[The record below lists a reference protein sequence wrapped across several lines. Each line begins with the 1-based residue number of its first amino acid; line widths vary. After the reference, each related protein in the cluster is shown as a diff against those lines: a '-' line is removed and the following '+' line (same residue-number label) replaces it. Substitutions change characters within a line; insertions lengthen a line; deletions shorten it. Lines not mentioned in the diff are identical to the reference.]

1 MKIDL
6 YRLLPSVH
14 RNRDIHFGEP
24 LRALLSVLGEEID
37 AVRQDM
43 DRLYDSWFI
52 ESCDE
57 WIVPY
62 IGDLLGVEGLHPG
75 HPEVFSL
82 RAFVA
87 NTLAYRRR
95 KGTSSVL
102 ENIAQDVSGWSVSGV
117 EFFQLLTTTQHPDHV
132 RLTTLWSTDP
142 TEYDRIGTVGTIDV
156 RQIPLLAR
164 LGTAFDTASRTIDI
178 RPFSRYDG
186 WHNVDRL
193 GIFIWRLRSFPMREV
208 PLLHVENGVVPDR
221 LAFQSFCL
229 HPLGLELP
237 LFARPIR
244 QIGATERRREWE
256 VPQAIERNAFNADI
270 ERYYGDEKSL
280 QILIWNEPIDA
291 AQVTA
296 AELDGEHA
304 AVERFLLDSVSST
317 ERRAFIDVESG
328 RLILAHGDPA
338 APEAFVDPAS
348 VRMTYHYGFSAN
360 IGGGPYGRTTTNLV
374 EAREIIRVAKCGK
387 IDSLQ
392 KALARRTGTCTVIR
406 FMDSGIYEEGF
417 LRVSLANGEA
427 LIIEAADGMRPT
439 LRGNWIFEALDDTD
453 DSPPVSGLRL
463 SGLLIKANLRAEGS
477 IHLEIDHCTLVSD
490 FAQAGSYGALHV
502 PSLSFFMEIDIR
514 RSMIGSLRINEGI
527 KQLRI
532 CDSIIDARLGIDS
545 TQEDAADLPAA
556 AIQGEAEGMP
566 GPEIVVERSTILGD
580 VHVRAMPLASES
592 IFTGRVLVI
601 RKQEGCMRYCYVNA
615 SFEPWKDL
623 ERLSRTPRRFR
634 CQPDLALLAA
644 GGLALDDEVQARIR
658 EQIAPVFCATS
669 YGHPSYARL
678 ASHCPEEIRKGAEDG
693 SEMGVF
699 SHLREPQ
706 REANVRE
713 AVRRYLPF
721 GLEMNIIY
729 ADEETNS

>member
-6 YRLLPSVH
+6 YRLLPSVY
-14 RNRDIHFGEP
+14 RNRDIQFGEP
-24 LRALLSVLGEEID
+24 LRALLGVLGEEID
-37 AVRQDM
+37 AVRQDV
-43 DRLYDSWFI
+43 DRLYDGWFI

-75 HPEVFSL
+75 QPEVFSL

-193 GIFIWRLRSFPMREV
+193 GIFIWRLRSFPMREA
-208 PLLHVENGVVPDR
+208 PLLHVEDGVVPDL

-229 HPLGLELP
+229 HPLGLAFP
-237 LFARPIR
+237 LFARPVR
-244 QIGATERRREWE
+244 QLGATERRREWE
-256 VPQAIERNAFNADI
+256 VPQPIERTAFNADI

-280 QILIWNEPIDA
+280 LIVVDGEPITA
-291 AQVTA
+291 AKVTA
-296 AELDGEHA
+296 ADLDGKRA
-304 AVERFLLDSVSST
+304 DVVNFLLGNVSRT
-317 ERRAFIDVESG
+317 ERRAFVDVESG
-328 RLILAHGDPA
+328 RLILAHGNPA
-338 APEAFVDPAS
+338 APEAFVDPDS

-374 EAREIIRVAKCGK
+374 DTREIIRVAKCAE
-387 IDSLQ
+387 IDTLE
-392 KALARRTGTCTVIR
+392 KALAQRTGTCTVIR
-406 FMDSGIYEEGF
+406 FMDSGIYEQGF
-417 LRVSLANGEA
+417 LNLSLANGET
-427 LIIEAADGMRPT
+427 LVIEAADGMRPT
-439 LRGNWIFEALDDTD
+439 LKGQWLIEALDDED
-453 DSPPVSGLRL
+453 ESPPVSGLRL
-463 SGLLIKANLRAEGS
+463 SGLLIKADLHAEGS
-477 IHLEIDHCTLVSD
+477 IHIEIDHCTLVSD
-490 FAQAGSYGALHV
+490 FARAKSHAVLHV
-502 PSLSFFMEIDIR
+502 PSLSFFLEIDIR
-514 RSMIGSLRINEGI
+514 QSMVGALRINEGI

-532 CDSIIDARLGIDS
+532 RDSIVDARLGIGS
-545 TQEDAADLPAA
+545 TQDTGADLPII
-556 AIQGEAEGMP
+556 AIQGKAEGTP
-566 GPEIVVERSTILGD
+566 GPEIVIERSTILGD

-592 IFTGRVLVI
+592 IFTGRVTVV

-615 SFEPWKDL
+615 SLEPGEDL
-623 ERLSRTPRRFR
+623 EHLSRTPRRFR
-634 CQPDLALLAA
+634 CQPDLAMLAA
-644 GGLALDDEVQARIR
+644 GSLEPNAETQKRIR

-678 ASHCPEEIRKGAEDG
+678 ASHCPEEIRKGAENG
-693 SEMGVF
+693 SEMGAF